1 MRLQLAR
8 ISSVLLLTGAFVV
21 MSAARADATLIV
33 YVCNDA
39 ACGAGGIDFTIAD
52 GSGLDSNPTLG
63 EVTFFTPGGG
73 TVSASS
79 YPSQGTAAD
88 PFLNLT
94 YSLAST
100 TFASFG
106 GTMFLYSAQDPF
118 TTSGTAS
125 LLANASNG
133 SGTASL
139 YSGLGSF
146 APPGGAPLV
155 SCPMPCSGSGAVTA
169 PYYLAVG
176 IAPIANA
183 TNGGA
188 NGDATATVVPQQT
201 VPDGGSTAALLGSV
215 LLGFGML
222 RRKFKQ

>member
-8 ISSVLLLTGAFVV
+8 ISSVLLLAGAFVV
-21 MSAARADATLIV
+21 MNAARADATLIV

-52 GSGLDSNPTLG
+52 GSGLDSNPAPG
-63 EVTFFTPGGG
+63 AVTFFTPGGG
-73 TVSASS
+73 AVSASS
-79 YPSQGTAAD
+79 YPNQGSATD

-94 YSLAST
+94 YNLNST

-106 GTMFLYSAQDPF
+106 GTPFLYSAQDPF
-118 TTSGTAS
+118 TVSGLAS
-125 LLANASNG
+125 LVANASNG
-133 SGTASL
+133 SGTATL
-139 YSGLGSF
+139 YSGPGSF
-146 APPGGAPLV
+146 LPLTGTTLA
-155 SCPMPCSGSGAVTA
+155 SCVMPCSDSGAVTA
-169 PYYLAVG
+169 DYYLALGVVPV
-176 IAPIANA
+176 AAS
-183 TNGGA
+183 NGGA

-222 RRKFKQ
+222 RRKFKN